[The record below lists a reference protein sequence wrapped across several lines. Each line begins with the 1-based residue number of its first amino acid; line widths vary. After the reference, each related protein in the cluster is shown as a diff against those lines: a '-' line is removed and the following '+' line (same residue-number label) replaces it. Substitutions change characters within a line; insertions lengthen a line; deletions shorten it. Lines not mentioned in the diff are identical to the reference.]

1 MKNSSSLWLEK
12 IREVLSRDWRIT
24 SALAIV
30 IIGGAIVFATFNANS
45 IQSPSAADILP
56 ASVKATAISTTPPV
70 APKSGHTPAKTSGRK
85 KSPATLAATA
95 TPQSNTQL
103 NLANPYA
110 KQATQPTQSLAETIF
125 GFIWR
130 LALVIALI
138 YLTMRGLAALKKSG
152 FSLQKK
158 NSESK
163 ASFFDNLEE
172 IKLSPQL
179 SLHAIRAGSKVFILA
194 RIGGAVQQLGEVT
207 LDSDEQKDKFI
218 NELKSDRFLQTLTMA
233 IGQNNTTVGD
243 MQAIV
248 SGKNDTALSLP
259 TEHSTVTSDDLEVV
273 DGKWTTVNI
282 QADDPI
288 QPTVREK
295 DSKTEQQVNAIAGV
309 ARAADKVDKNEQL
322 DPSFEREVLWHAEQ
336 FSVGAAAQK
345 YGIPYQR
352 IVAMRKRYGKNKTQ
366 KQREKLRQQ
375 NDSFPLAAD
384 HPKPFQAESSG
395 FTIALPKASLIRA
408 IYGKNKQQATKD
420 TKPEPTVDKNKQ
432 VKPDVD
438 TGIDP
443 MADAAASQIAQI
455 LAERFNIR
463 NPPSIKKP
471 TVK

>member
-1 MKNSSSLWLEK
+1 MKNSSGLWLEK

-30 IIGGAIVFATFNANS
+30 IIGGVIVFATFNANS
-45 IQSPSAADILP
+45 IQSPSAADVLP
-56 ASVKATAISTTPPV
+56 ASISATTIPTTPPIV
-70 APKSGHTPAKTSGRK
+70 PKSGHAPAKSSAGK
-85 KSPATLAATA
+85 KPVAKPAATA

-103 NLANPYA
+103 NLVNPNT
-110 KQATQPTQSLAETIF
+110 KQTQQPTQSLTESIF
-125 GFIWR
+125 GITWR

-158 NSESK
+158 NSEAK

-179 SLHAIRAGSKVFILA
+179 SLHAIRAGSKVFIIA
-194 RIGGAVQQLGEVT
+194 RFGGAVQQLGEVT
-207 LDSDEQKDKFI
+207 LDSDEQKDRFI

-233 IGQNNTTVGD
+233 IGQNNFPAGD
-243 MQAIV
+243 MQTSI
-248 SGKNDTALSLP
+248 SNKNDTTLSLP
-259 TEHSTVTSDDLEVV
+259 PDHSAASADELEVV

-282 QADDPI
+282 LAEDPL
-288 QPTVREK
+288 QPTESDKV
-295 DSKTEQQVNAIAGV
+295 SKNEPQGNVVAGV
-309 ARAADKVDKNEQL
+309 ARAADKADKTEQL

-352 IVAMRKRYGKNKTQ
+352 IVAMRKRYSKNKTQ
-366 KQREKLRQQ
+366 KQREKLKQQ
-375 NDSFPLAAD
+375 NDSFALTPD
-384 HPKPFQAESSG
+384 HPKPFQSESSG

-408 IYGKNKQQATKD
+408 IYGKNKQQTAKD
-420 TKPEPTVDKNKQ
+420 TKADPAAEAKKA

-463 NPPSIKKP
+463 NPQTIKKP
-471 TVK
+471 TIK